1 MWNELVGQ
9 YLESAD
15 GGELLKQLQG
25 KGLSEQQATQAVTAT
40 AESASGSPGRGMV
53 LSHVTGGLLASLKG
67 APSTGAAPG
76 GATGAANTIAQVV
89 AQRTGLTLPMA
100 QTVVSMVLP
109 KVMSLFSGAQA
120 SAPRAPSALG
130 GILGMLR

>member
-9 YLESAD
+9 YLASAD
-15 GGELLKQLQG
+15 GSELLKQLQD

-40 AESASGSPGRGMV
+40 AASALGTG
-53 LSHVTGGLLASLKG
+53 VT
-67 APSTGAAPG
+67 ST
-76 GATGAANTIAQVV
+76 ANTIAQVV
-89 AQRTGLTLPMA
+89 AQKTGLALSTA

-120 SAPRAPSALG
+120 GAPRAPSATG